1 MKISKFLFSFVVF
14 LALWLG
20 LTMPV
25 TTQELIAGAVVS
37 FLVSLLAAP
46 RIHTGLEAFSPRR
59 IVILLAYIPYF
70 LYKMVVANLQLAA
83 IVVNPKL
90 PIQPSILKGKTGLKK
105 PASKIGLANSIT
117 LTPGTLTVDMDGEDV
132 YIHVVKPEAKTSD
145 WLESSVIKPFERFLK
160 GGIDGK

>member
-14 LALWLG
+14 LVVWLG

-25 TTQELIAGAVVS
+25 TTEELIAGAVIAFFVA
-37 FLVSLLAAP
+37 LLAAP

-59 IVILLAYIPYF
+59 VLILLAYIPYF
-70 LYKMVVANLQLAA
+70 LYKMVVANIQLAA
-83 IVVNPKL
+83 IVINPKL
-90 PIQPSILKGKTGLKK
+90 PIKPSILKGKTGLKK

-117 LTPGTLTVDMDGEDV
+117 LTPGTLTMDIDGEDV
-132 YIHVVKPEAKTSD
+132 YVHVVKPEETSSA
-145 WLESSVIKPFERFLK
+145 WLETKVIAPFERFLK